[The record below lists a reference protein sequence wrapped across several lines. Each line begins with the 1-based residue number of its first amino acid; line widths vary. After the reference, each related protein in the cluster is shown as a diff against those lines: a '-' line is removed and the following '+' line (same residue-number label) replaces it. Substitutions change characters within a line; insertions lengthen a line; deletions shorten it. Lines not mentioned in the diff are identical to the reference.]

1 MKKSLTMFL
10 TMGLAV
16 VLATVIAADASVR
29 TIKRG
34 QVVHMVAFKFKS
46 EATSAQIKTVE
57 DAFKALPTKIPQ
69 IVSFECGTNMSPE
82 KLDKGFT
89 HGFVL
94 TFKNDKDRDAYL
106 VHPEHKAF
114 GGIVGPVL
122 ADVFVLDFVN
132 KD

>member
-1 MKKSLTMFL
+1 MKKSFTVFL
-10 TMGLAV
+10 AAGLAV

-34 QVVHMVAFKFKS
+34 QVVHMVAFKFKT
-46 EATSAQIKTVE
+46 EASSAQIKAVE
-57 DAFKALPTKIPQ
+57 DAFKALPSKIHE

-106 VHPEHKAF
+106 VHPDHKAF
-114 GGIVGPVL
+114 GGLVGPVL
-122 ADVFVLDFVN
+122 GDVFVLDFVT